1 MIALQIQDKKKMLQV
16 LLESTSFDTF
26 LMQEVS
32 VIRDS
37 SLFLEG
43 RIHPE
48 YRSEQD
54 FSDAPSGNTD
64 FIPWHNVRTLLASY
78 IGKQFPLSFKFVLQA
93 PAAYTQNLLK
103 NAAFTGDPSTVKGLI
118 LTFRY
123 EQEHLTCLT
132 GISLTTFSMDK
143 SIETLWDQGI
153 KKALAN
159 MQIGFE
165 E

>member
-48 YRSEQD
+48 YQAQQD
-54 FSDAPSGNTD
+54 PVQTEGAD
-64 FIPWHNVRTLLASY
+64 FVPWHSVRMLLASY
-78 IGKQFPLSFKFVLQA
+78 IGKEFPLSFKFVLQA

-123 EQEHLTCLT
+123 EQEYLTCLT

>member
-48 YRSEQD
+48 YQAQQD
-54 FSDAPSGNTD
+54 PVQAEGTD
-64 FIPWHNVRTLLASY
+64 FVPWHSVRMLLASY
-78 IGKQFPLSFKFVLQA
+78 IGKDFPLSFKFVLQA

>member
-48 YRSEQD
+48 YQVQQD
-54 FSDAPSGNTD
+54 PVQTEGAD
-64 FIPWHNVRTLLASY
+64 FVPWHNIRALLASY
-78 IGKQFPLSFKFVLQA
+78 IGKEFPLSFKFVLQA

>member
-48 YRSEQD
+48 YQAQQD
-54 FSDAPSGNTD
+54 PVQTEGAD
-64 FIPWHNVRTLLASY
+64 FVPWHNVRMLLASY
-78 IGKQFPLSFKFVLQA
+78 IGKEFPLSFKFVLQA

>member
-48 YRSEQD
+48 YHPQKDQSTQKESPD
-54 FSDAPSGNTD
+54 FV
-64 FIPWHNVRTLLASY
+64 PWHNIRTLLASY
-78 IGKQFPLSFKFVLQA
+78 IGKEFPLSFKFVLQ
-93 PAAYTQNLLK
+93 PLPVIRL
-103 NAAFTGDPSTVKGLI
+103 P
-118 LTFRY
+118 
-123 EQEHLTCLT
+123 
-132 GISLTTFSMDK
+132 
-143 SIETLWDQGI
+143 
-153 KKALAN
+153 
-159 MQIGFE
+159 
-165 E
+165 

>member
-48 YRSEQD
+48 YQAQQD
-54 FSDAPSGNTD
+54 PVQAEGTD
-64 FIPWHNVRTLLASY
+64 FVPWHSVRMLLASY
-78 IGKQFPLSFKFVLQA
+78 IGKDFPLSFKFVLQA

-118 LTFRY
+118 LSY
-123 EQEHLTCLT
+123 LA
-132 GISLTTFSMDK
+132 SLVFHSK
-143 SIETLWDQGI
+143 I
-153 KKALAN
+153 KK
-159 MQIGFE
+159 
-165 E
+165 

>member
-26 LMQEVS
+26 PMQEVS

-48 YRSEQD
+48 YHTQQD
-54 FSDAPSGNTD
+54 PVPPESTGFV
-64 FIPWHNVRTLLASY
+64 PWHNVRMLLASY
-78 IGKQFPLSFKFVLQA
+78 IGKDFPLSFKFVLQA

>member
-48 YRSEQD
+48 YQAQQD
-54 FSDAPSGNTD
+54 PVQTEGAD
-64 FIPWHNVRTLLASY
+64 FVPWHNIRTLLASY
-78 IGKQFPLSFKFVLQA
+78 IGKEFPLSFKFVLQA

-103 NAAFTGDPSTVKGLI
+103 NAVFTGDPSTVKGLI

-159 MQIGFE
+159 MQIRFE

>member
-16 LLESTSFDTF
+16 LLESASFDTF

-48 YRSEQD
+48 YHPQKDQSTQKESPD
-54 FSDAPSGNTD
+54 FV
-64 FIPWHNVRTLLASY
+64 PWHNIRTLLASY
-78 IGKQFPLSFKFVLQA
+78 IGKEFPLSFKFVLQA

>member
-16 LLESTSFDTF
+16 LLESASFDTF

-48 YRSEQD
+48 YQAQQD
-54 FSDAPSGNTD
+54 PVQTEGAD
-64 FIPWHNVRTLLASY
+64 FVPWHNIRTLLASY
-78 IGKQFPLSFKFVLQA
+78 IGKEFPLSFKFVLQA

>member
-26 LMQEVS
+26 LMQEAS

-48 YRSEQD
+48 YQPQKDSPVQTEG
-54 FSDAPSGNTD
+54 AD
-64 FIPWHNVRTLLASY
+64 FIPWHDVRTLLASY
-78 IGKQFPLSFKFVLQA
+78 IGKGFPLSFKFVLQA

-103 NAAFTGDPSTVKGLI
+103 HAAFTGDPSTVKGLI

>member
-48 YRSEQD
+48 CQPYQD
-54 FSDAPSGNTD
+54 FPAQTESID
-64 FIPWHNVRTLLASY
+64 FVPWHNIRALLASY
-78 IGKQFPLSFKFVLQA
+78 IGKEFPLSFKFVLQA
-93 PAAYTQNLLK
+93 PAGYTQNLLK
-103 NAAFTGDPSTVKGLI
+103 
-118 LTFRY
+118 
-123 EQEHLTCLT
+123 
-132 GISLTTFSMDK
+132 
-143 SIETLWDQGI
+143 
-153 KKALAN
+153 
-159 MQIGFE
+159 MQPLPVIRLP
-165 E
+165 

>member
-48 YRSEQD
+48 YQAQQD
-54 FSDAPSGNTD
+54 PVQAEGTD
-64 FIPWHNVRTLLASY
+64 FVPWHSVRMLLASY
-78 IGKQFPLSFKFVLQA
+78 IGKEFPLSFKFVLQA

>member
-48 YRSEQD
+48 YPSHIKIFPRRRKTSVLFRGIISEH
-54 FSDAPSGNTD
+54 F
-64 FIPWHNVRTLLASY
+64 WHPISAKNSR
-78 IGKQFPLSFKFVLQA
+78 FPL
-93 PAAYTQNLLK
+93 NLYC
-103 NAAFTGDPSTVKGLI
+103 
-118 LTFRY
+118 R
-123 EQEHLTCLT
+123 HLLPTRRTC
-132 GISLTTFSMDK
+132 
-143 SIETLWDQGI
+143 
-153 KKALAN
+153 
-159 MQIGFE
+159 
-165 E
+165 

>member
-48 YRSEQD
+48 YQPYQD
-54 FSDAPSGNTD
+54 FPAQTENIVLFRGIISEH
-64 FIPWHNVRTLLASY
+64 FWHPISAKNSR
-78 IGKQFPLSFKFVLQA
+78 FPL
-93 PAAYTQNLLK
+93 NLYC
-103 NAAFTGDPSTVKGLI
+103 
-118 LTFRY
+118 R
-123 EQEHLTCLT
+123 HLLPTRRTC
-132 GISLTTFSMDK
+132 
-143 SIETLWDQGI
+143 
-153 KKALAN
+153 
-159 MQIGFE
+159 
-165 E
+165 

>member
-48 YRSEQD
+48 YQAQQGPVQTEGAD
-54 FSDAPSGNTD
+54 FV
-64 FIPWHNVRTLLASY
+64 PWHRVRMLLASY
-78 IGKQFPLSFKFVLQA
+78 IGKDFPLSFKFVLQA

-159 MQIGFE
+159 MQIRFE

>member
-48 YRSEQD
+48 YQAQQD
-54 FSDAPSGNTD
+54 PVQTEGAD
-64 FIPWHNVRTLLASY
+64 FVPWHNVRMLLASY
-78 IGKQFPLSFKFVLQA
+78 IGKEFPLSFKFVLQA

-143 SIETLWDQGI
+143 TIETLWDQGI

>member
-43 RIHPE
+43 RIHPK
-48 YRSEQD
+48 YQAQQD
-54 FSDAPSGNTD
+54 PVQTEGAD
-64 FIPWHNVRTLLASY
+64 FVPWHNIRTLLASY
-78 IGKQFPLSFKFVLQA
+78 IGKEFPLSFKFVLQA

>member
-1 MIALQIQDKKKMLQV
+1 MLQV

-48 YRSEQD
+48 YQPYQD
-54 FSDAPSGNTD
+54 FPAQTENIG
-64 FIPWHNVRTLLASY
+64 FVPWHNIRALLASY
-78 IGKQFPLSFKFVLQA
+78 IGKEFPLSFKFVLQA

>member
-48 YRSEQD
+48 YQAQQD
-54 FSDAPSGNTD
+54 PVRTEGAD
-64 FIPWHNVRTLLASY
+64 FVPWHNVRMLLASY
-78 IGKQFPLSFKFVLQA
+78 IGKEFPLSFKFVLQA

>member
-1 MIALQIQDKKKMLQV
+1 MIALQIQDKKKMLHV

-26 LMQEVS
+26 LMQEAS

-43 RIHPE
+43 RIHPG
-48 YRSEQD
+48 YHPQQD
-54 FSDAPSGNTD
+54 LPTQPEITD
-64 FIPWHNVRTLLASY
+64 FVPWHTVRALLASY
-78 IGKQFPLSFKFVLQA
+78 IGKEFPLSFKFVLQA
-93 PAAYTQNLLK
+93 PVAYTQNLLK
-103 NAAFTGDPSTVKGLI
+103 NAAFTGDPSAVKGLI

-143 SIETLWDQGI
+143 SIEALWDQGI

>member
-1 MIALQIQDKKKMLQV
+1 MIALKIQDKKKMLQV

-48 YRSEQD
+48 YQAQQD
-54 FSDAPSGNTD
+54 PVQTESAD
-64 FIPWHNVRTLLASY
+64 FVPWHNIRMLLASY
-78 IGKQFPLSFKFVLQA
+78 IGKDFPLSFKFVLQA

>member
-16 LLESTSFDTF
+16 LLESTSFDAF

-48 YRSEQD
+48 YQPYQD
-54 FSDAPSGNTD
+54 FPAQTKNID
-64 FIPWHNVRTLLASY
+64 FVPWHNIRALLASY
-78 IGKQFPLSFKFVLQA
+78 IGKEFPLSFKFVLQA

-103 NAAFTGDPSTVKGLI
+103 NAAFTD
-118 LTFRY
+118 R
-123 EQEHLTCLT
+123 
-132 GISLTTFSMDK
+132 K
-143 SIETLWDQGI
+143 SVV
-153 KKALAN
+153 
-159 MQIGFE
+159 
-165 E
+165 

>member
-48 YRSEQD
+48 YQPYQD
-54 FSDAPSGNTD
+54 FPAQTESID
-64 FIPWHNVRTLLASY
+64 FCLLY
-78 IGKQFPLSFKFVLQA
+78 TSFCSCTSICSCKDC
-93 PAAYTQNLLK
+93 
-103 NAAFTGDPSTVKGLI
+103 NA
-118 LTFRY
+118 
-123 EQEHLTCLT
+123 
-132 GISLTTFSMDK
+132 
-143 SIETLWDQGI
+143 
-153 KKALAN
+153 
-159 MQIGFE
+159 
-165 E
+165 

>member
-48 YRSEQD
+48 YQAQQD
-54 FSDAPSGNTD
+54 PVQTEGADYV
-64 FIPWHNVRTLLASY
+64 PWHNIRTLLASY
-78 IGKQFPLSFKFVLQA
+78 IGKEFPFSFKFVLQA

>member
-48 YRSEQD
+48 YQAQQD
-54 FSDAPSGNTD
+54 PVQAEGAD
-64 FIPWHNVRTLLASY
+64 FVPWHSVRMLLASY
-78 IGKQFPLSFKFVLQA
+78 IGKEFPLSFKFVLQA